1 MKALRLLL
9 AAVVLAL
16 MAAPRSVAPAAAQAN
31 LLANPGFESSGSG
44 TGTANWLP
52 WWSETAKP
60 SDGSFNYAY
69 KPNWNQESLS
79 AGAAG
84 PFIYAGN
91 SSQRI
96 VNNWDPWYAGV
107 KQVVNV
113 PAGSRVR
120 LTAYA
125 KAWTSSS
132 GWPSASDTSV
142 PVRASV
148 GLDPNGTDNQFAA
161 GVVWSGAAAPHDAWT
176 PISVEATVGAGGK
189 VGVFLSFDYRGS
201 SRLFMSGM
209 FDEASLVVV
218 GSGPAPQ
225 PTTGGGTAPAP
236 TQPPGAAPTP
246 LPFTLP
252 TPDANGAIIYT
263 VRTGDTGWAI
273 AANARLSL
281 DELRALNPDVNVS
294 LLFVG
299 QKLVLK
305 AGNATATTEPQATA
319 APTDAASTQAAP
331 TEAPTEAQPTSAEP
345 QPTAIAQNPEAGV
358 ICARLFEDV
367 NGNAQREASEVTLAS
382 GSLTVIDAS
391 GAPVAAYTTQP
402 GEEEHCFEDLAPGTY
417 TLAAAPP
424 SGYNATNNPNARFD
438 LKVGDTVNVEF
449 GAQKGSGAGGP
460 TTPAADDGRL
470 RNALFGAAGIMLL
483 LLAGG
488 LAGFFVLRRR

>member
-1 MKALRLLL
+1 MKALRLFL
-9 AAVVLAL
+9 AALVLAL
-16 MAAPRSVAPAAAQAN
+16 VAAPRTVAPVAAQSN

-69 KPNWNQESLS
+69 KPTWNQESLS

-91 SSQRI
+91 ASQRI

-107 KQVVNV
+107 KQVVNA
-113 PAGSRVR
+113 PAGARVR
-120 LTAYA
+120 LTVYA

-142 PVRASV
+142 PVRASA
-148 GLDPNGTDNQFAA
+148 GLDPNGTENQFAST
-161 GVVWSGAAAPHDAWT
+161 VVWSGAAAPHDAWT
-176 PISVEATVGAGGK
+176 PISVETTVGAGGK

-201 SRLFMSGM
+201 SRLFMSGL

-218 GSGPAPQ
+218 GTGPAPQ
-225 PTTGGGTAPAP
+225 PTTGGGAA
-236 TQPPGAAPTP
+236 TQPPSTAPTP

-252 TPDANGAIIYT
+252 TPDASGAVVYT
-263 VRTGDTGWAI
+263 VRTGDTGWSI

-281 DELRALNPDVNVS
+281 DELRALNPGVNIS

-305 AGNATATTEPQATA
+305 AGNATATPPPQPTA
-319 APTDAASTQAAP
+319 
-331 TEAPTEAQPTSAEP
+331 APTEAQPTVAPTTEPGAQPTAAQP
-345 QPTAIAQNPEAGV
+345 QPTAIAANPDTGK
-358 ICARLFEDV
+358 ICVRLFEDV
-367 NGNAQREASEVTLAS
+367 NGNAQRETSEVTLAS
-382 GSLTVIDAS
+382 GSLTVIDAN

-402 GEEEHCFEDLAPGTY
+402 GEEEHCFENLAAGTY

-424 SGYNATNNPNARFD
+424 TGYNATNNPNARFD
-438 LKVGDTVNVEF
+438 LKIGDTVNVEF
-449 GAQKGSGAGGP
+449 GAQKGSGAVAP
-460 TTPAADDGRL
+460 TAPAADDGRL

-483 LLAGG
+483 LLAAG